1 MCILLWPKLF
11 VDQAGFKLT
20 DSFSISQ
27 GLGLKMCA
35 HAKPLTALFLKLE
48 FLVWCGKSSHI
59 CFWSV
64 T

>member
-1 MCILLWPKLF
+1 MCILLWPKFF

-48 FLVWCGKSSHI
+48 FLV
-59 CFWSV
+59 
-64 T
+64 